1 MDPTPISVMLVDDH
15 AVVRAG
21 LRRLLEG
28 ATNIRVVAEAST
40 GEQACQVYA
49 TQPADVVV
57 MDITM
62 PGIGGLEAMRRILAR
77 DAEAK
82 LLVFSVHENEVF
94 LARAL
99 DAGARGYVTKRSA
112 PEHLIEAVRRVAE
125 GSVYLSPDIA
135 PYLVRFR
142 SARDLSPF
150 DRLSTREFEVFRL
163 LAEGRSVQE
172 VADLMFLSPKTVG
185 NHYTQIKRKLGL
197 SSSAEFARLAIRH
210 GLMEP

>member
-1 MDPTPISVMLVDDH
+1 
-15 AVVRAG
+15 
-21 LRRLLEG
+21 
-28 ATNIRVVAEAST
+28 
-40 GEQACQVYA
+40 
-49 TQPADVVV
+49 

-77 DAEAK
+77 DNDARI
-82 LLVFSVHENEVF
+82 LVFSIHENEVF

-99 DAGARGYVTKRSA
+99 DAGARGYLTKRSA
-112 PEHLIEAVRRVAE
+112 PETLVEAVQRIASGNIFV
-125 GSVYLSPDIA
+125 SPDIA

-142 SARDLSPF
+142 SPQTLSPF
-150 DRLSTREFEVFRL
+150 ESLSTREFEVFRL
-163 LAEGRSVQE
+163 LAEGKSVQE
-172 VADLMFLSPKTVG
+172 VAELMFLSAKTVG